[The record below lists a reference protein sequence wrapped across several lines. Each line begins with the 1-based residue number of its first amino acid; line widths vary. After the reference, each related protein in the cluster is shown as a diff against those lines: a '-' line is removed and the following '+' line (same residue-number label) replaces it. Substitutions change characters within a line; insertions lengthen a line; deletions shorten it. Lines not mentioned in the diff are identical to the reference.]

1 MTLSLILMRKIA
13 SLLLVLF
20 SGYIIVKF
28 KMLKASDS
36 HTISVITLYLV
47 CPCMIISAFEVDLT
61 PDVVSGLLLAG
72 IAGLVTQ
79 VLMVV
84 ITIFLSR
91 FFHFTSVEKDSII
104 FSNCGNLIIPLVVAI
119 LGPEWVIYSCAYLSV
134 QVILLWTYGKAVLC
148 SERAPGIK
156 EILTNVNMISIMI
169 GIFLFVMGIR
179 LPPLVQDAVDSLG
192 SMVGPAAMLVTGML
206 IAGMDL
212 SSVFKRPRL
221 WLCVLFRLI
230 IYPIII
236 LVLLKYCGLGG
247 LFPEGDTVL
256 LITLLAAISPAA
268 SSITQMAQVYGN
280 DAEYAGL
287 INVVT
292 LLLCV
297 FTMPLFVYLYL
308 M

>member
-20 SGYIIVKF
+20 SGYIIVKL

-79 VLMVV
+79 VLLVV
-84 ITIFLSR
+84 VTIFLSR
-91 FFHFTSVEKDSII
+91 FFHFTAVEKDSII
-104 FSNCGNLIIPLVVAI
+104 FSNCGNLIIPLVIAT
-119 LGPEWVIYSCAYLSV
+119 LGSEWVIYSCAYITV
-134 QVILLWTYGKAVLC
+134 QVVLLWTYGKAVLC
-148 SERAPGIK
+148 GDRAPDIK
-156 EILTNVNMISIMI
+156 KILTNVNMISIMI
-169 GIFLFVMGIR
+169 GVLLFVTGIR

-192 SMVGPAAMLVTGML
+192 SMVGPASML
-206 IAGMDL
+206 IAGMLIADMDL
-212 SSVFKRPRL
+212 SAVFRRPRL

-230 IYPIII
+230 IYPIFT
-236 LVLLKYCGLGG
+236 LVLLKFSGLGS
-247 LFPEGDTVL
+247 LFPQGETVL
-256 LITLLAAISPAA
+256 LVTFLAAISPAA

-280 DAEYAGL
+280 DAEYANL

-297 FTMPLFVYLYL
+297 FSMPLFVSLYL